1 MAQFVVKGVE
11 SIEFAKVSADGSLP
25 TTGWIKGENIEM
37 GSATLN
43 IPEKTLTKVKV
54 EDKAGIFAVV
64 GEEGDGASV
73 TAKFLNLD
81 PKMADLLFKGDAASA
96 ATTKFEA
103 PVDGTAAVNLAVR
116 VTSKPWNGFKMVF
129 VILNGSV
136 IARMEN
142 ALTKDGADFLA
153 LGFTAEAQAVTDA
166 DGDALAPWYYEKVAV
181 A

>member
-11 SIEFAKVSADGSLP
+11 SIEFAKVSADGTLP
-25 TTGWIKGENIEM
+25 TTGWVKGENIEM
-37 GSATLN
+37 GSASIN

-81 PKMADLLFKGDAASA
+81 PKMADLLFKGDPASA
-96 ATTKFEA
+96 STTKFES
-103 PVDGTAAVNLAVR
+103 PVDNTEAVNLAVR
-116 VTSKPWNGFKMVF
+116 VTSKPWDGFKMVF
-129 VILNGSV
+129 VILNGGV
-136 IARMEN
+136 VARIEN
-142 ALTKDGADFLA
+142 ALTKDGDAFLA
-153 LGFTAEAQAVTDA
+153 LGFTAEAQAVSDA
-166 DGDALAPWYYEKVAV
+166 DGDAVSPWYYEKVAV

>member
-1 MAQFVVKGVE
+1 MAQFIVKGVE
-11 SIEFAKVSADGSLP
+11 SIEFAPVSADGTLP
-25 TTGWIKGENIEM
+25 DTGWVKGENIEM

-54 EDKAGIFAVV
+54 EDKAGIFAIV

-81 PKMADLLFKGDAASA
+81 PKMADLVLKGDAAST

-103 PVDGTAAVNLAVR
+103 PIDGAAQVNLAVR

-136 IARMEN
+136 IGRIEN
-142 ALTKDGADFLA
+142 AMTKEGDAFVA
-153 LGFTAEAQAVTDA
+153 LGFTAEAQAVTNA
-166 DGDALAPWYYEKVAV
+166 TGVAVSPWYYEKVAV